1 LNPYLCAPSPLARA
15 MAYNNL
21 WQMGCCIA
29 CGGPLEATRAV
40 LRKDKVGTRSVNY
53 FEGQATTN
61 KQEWGI
67 AEDAPLRLVSVPE
80 TLHTVH
86 ETNSLDVVNEFYTGK
101 LRTLW
106 LNNHTPSIA
115 FANTAAVAALAPGNN
130 VPIPGNCLVI
140 RSPNR
145 RGGNEYRAVFWRSPI
160 AIVGFA
166 PLRACIRACIQ
177 RSGVLRVPGD
187 PLPSPRVRPNPG
199 ALFQGCRACN
209 QIMTQESTMRHLL
222 ARDVASGVPLVPL
235 NSIFRWNL
243 NKNPALPPLG
253 ARTVGLRQQDPNLQN
268 RDNIYFS
275 YQATIAYYIHRCLMV
290 NPGGNAQQRVIRRRY
305 REFDV
310 LFAYIL
316 LEVCALLYER
326 TFGRLGGTALR
337 NKPAYRYR
345 GLAELYVSYILWLLL
360 VNDVPEGM
368 VGPGAA
374 RIVDISF
381 PVFHRY
387 WFCEM
392 LETLALTH
400 PAAAGAT
407 EMCDLIFGNQLFAVG
422 GVLGILPPHRM
433 VAPEL
438 VIGHMATSIT
448 TFYDNILRPCFSR
461 HMAGLDPE
469 VPIAGAL
476 PPVLQRIAS
485 QHLVRDMLVHKDGVI
500 VLLRRCETCTPR
512 DLDSFLNRVG
522 VHSVLKR
529 WTDVLESAPP
539 RADRLLFEWVD
550 AWTLHEY
557 NNILVFLRQNPA
569 QPKLSP
575 PVAESIYLMCNV
587 LELPTEPTNQE
598 ELNVLRAAPKCSP
611 HKAAL
616 RLELA
621 GAFKDEEE

>member
-1 LNPYLCAPSPLARA
+1 
-15 MAYNNL
+15 M
-21 WQMGCCIA
+21 
-29 CGGPLEATRAV
+29 
-40 LRKDKVGTRSVNY
+40 
-53 FEGQATTN
+53 
-61 KQEWGI
+61 
-67 AEDAPLRLVSVPE
+67 
-80 TLHTVH
+80 
-86 ETNSLDVVNEFYTGK
+86 
-101 LRTLW
+101 
-106 LNNHTPSIA
+106 
-115 FANTAAVAALAPGNN
+115 
-130 VPIPGNCLVI
+130 
-140 RSPNR
+140 
-145 RGGNEYRAVFWRSPI
+145 
-160 AIVGFA
+160 
-166 PLRACIRACIQ
+166 
-177 RSGVLRVPGD
+177 
-187 PLPSPRVRPNPG
+187 
-199 ALFQGCRACN
+199 
-209 QIMTQESTMRHLL
+209 
-222 ARDVASGVPLVPL
+222 VPL
-235 NSIFRWNL
+235 NSIYRWTL
-243 NKNPALPPLG
+243 DRNPAVPPGG
-253 ARTVGLRQQDPNLQN
+253 ARTVGNRRRDPTVQN
-268 RDNIYFS
+268 RDGLYFS
-275 YQATIAYYIHRCLMV
+275 YQATIAYYIHRCLHMRPAV
-290 NPGGNAQQRVIRRRY
+290 VAPAERRY

-345 GLAELYVSYILWLLL
+345 GLAELYVSYILWMLL

-368 VGPGAA
+368 PAGAA
-374 RIVDISF
+374 QVMDISF

-407 EMCDLIFGNQLFAVG
+407 EMCDLIFGNQLFNAG
-422 GVLGILPPHRM
+422 GVAGVLPPHRM

-438 VIGHMATSIT
+438 VIGHMATSIAM
-448 TFYDNILRPCFSR
+448 FYDNFLRPCFSR
-461 HMAGLDPE
+461 HMAGLEPE
-469 VPIAGAL
+469 APLPGAALQLIAA
-476 PPVLQRIAS
+476 
-485 QHLVRDMLVHKDGVI
+485 QHLVRDMLVNKDGII

-522 VHSVLKR
+522 VHSVLKQ
-529 WTDVLESAPP
+529 WTDVLVSAPP

-557 NNILVFLRQNPA
+557 NNILGFLRQNPA

-575 PVAESIYLMCNV
+575 PVAESIYLLCNV

-621 GAFKDEEE
+621 GAFKDEDG

>member
-1 LNPYLCAPSPLARA
+1 

-29 CGGPLEATRAV
+29 CGGPLEATREV
-40 LRKDKVGTRSVNY
+40 IRKDKVGTRSVNY
-53 FEGQATTN
+53 FEGQVTTN

-67 AEDAPLRLVSVPE
+67 AEDAPLRLVSEPE
-80 TLHTVH
+80 ALHTVH
-86 ETNSLDVVNEFYTGK
+86 QKNSLGIVNEFFNGK
-101 LRTLW
+101 LSRIW
-106 LNNHTPSIA
+106 LNNNTPRYA
-115 FANTAAVAALAPGNN
+115 WATTAPIPGNN
-130 VPIPGNCLVI
+130 VNIPNQCLTI
-140 RSPNR
+140 RSPDGA
-145 RGGNEYRAVFWRSPI
+145 RGNTYRAVFWQSPAPI
-160 AIVGFA
+160 NGIA
-166 PLRACIRACIQ
+166 PLRNAIRRCITRSAIRRAP
-177 RSGVLRVPGD
+177 VD
-187 PLPSPRVRPNPG
+187 PLYSPRVRPNPG
-199 ALFQGCRACN
+199 ALFQGCMACN
-209 QIMTQESTMRHLL
+209 QIMTQESTMRHML
-222 ARDVASGVPLVPL
+222 AREVASGTPLVPL
-235 NSIFRWNL
+235 NSIYRWDL
-243 NKNPALPPLG
+243 NKNPATAPVG
-253 ARTVGLRQQDPNLQN
+253 ARTRGVRQQDPNIFN
-268 RDNIYFS
+268 RDDIYFS
-275 YQATIAYYIHRCLMV
+275 YQATIAYYIHRCLKPD
-290 NPGGNAQQRVIRRRY
+290 PGGNPLQRRIRLTY

-326 TFGRLGGTALR
+326 TFGRLGGRALR

-345 GLAELYVSYILWLLL
+345 GLAELYVSYILWMLL

-368 VGPGAA
+368 AGPGAA
-374 RIVDISF
+374 RIVDIAF

-422 GVLGILPPHRM
+422 GVMAIMPPHRM

-438 VIGHMATSIT
+438 VIGHMATSIA

-469 VPIAGAL
+469 FPIAGAL

-485 QHLVRDMLVHKDGVI
+485 QHLVQDMLVHKDGII

-522 VHSVLKR
+522 VHSVLKQ
-529 WTDVLESAPP
+529 WTDLLVSAPP

-611 HKAAL
+611 YKATL
-616 RLELA
+616 RLEMA

>member
-1 LNPYLCAPSPLARA
+1 

-29 CGGPLEATRAV
+29 CGGPMEATRAV

-53 FEGQATTN
+53 FEGQATTDRG
-61 KQEWGI
+61 EWGI
-67 AEDAPLRLVSVPE
+67 AENAELKLVTEPNQ
-80 TLHTVH
+80 LHTVH
-86 ETNSLDVVNEFYTGK
+86 QTNSLGVVNEFFNG
-101 LRTLW
+101 TLQNMW
-106 LNNHTPSIA
+106 LNTATPRINWA
-115 FANTAAVAALAPGNN
+115 HIGGGIIPGNN
-130 VPIPGNCLVI
+130 VPILPGTFVI
-140 RSPNR
+140 RSPNG
-145 RGGNEYRAVFWRSPI
+145 RGGDEFRAVFWRPMLPN
-160 AIVGFA
+160 AIIGFV
-166 PLRACIRACIQ
+166 PLRACIRACIN
-177 RSGVLRVPGD
+177 RSGIVRPGEV
-187 PLPSPRVRPNPG
+187 LPSPRVQPNPG
-199 ALFQGCRACN
+199 ALFQGCEACN

-222 ARDVASGVPLVPL
+222 VRNVASGNPLVPL
-235 NSIFRWNL
+235 NSIYRWTL
-243 NKNPALPPLG
+243 DRNPAVPPG
-253 ARTVGLRQQDPNLQN
+253 VARTVGNRRRDPTVQN
-268 RDNIYFS
+268 RDGLYFS
-275 YQATIAYYIHRCLMV
+275 YQATIAYYIHRCLHMRPAV
-290 NPGGNAQQRVIRRRY
+290 VAPAERRY

-345 GLAELYVSYILWLLL
+345 GLAELYVSYILWMLL

-368 VGPGAA
+368 PAGAA
-374 RIVDISF
+374 QVMDISF

-407 EMCDLIFGNQLFAVG
+407 EMCDLIFGNQLFNAG
-422 GVLGILPPHRM
+422 GVAGVLPPHRM

-438 VIGHMATSIT
+438 VIGHMATSIAM
-448 TFYDNILRPCFSR
+448 FYDNILRPSFSR
-461 HMAGLDPE
+461 HMAGLEPE
-469 VPIAGAL
+469 APLPGAALQLIAA
-476 PPVLQRIAS
+476 
-485 QHLVRDMLVHKDGVI
+485 QHLVRDMLVNRDGII
-500 VLLRRCETCTPR
+500 VLMRRCETCTPR

-522 VHSVLKR
+522 VHSVLKQ
-529 WTDVLESAPP
+529 WTDVLVSAPP

-557 NNILVFLRQNPA
+557 NNILGFLRQNPA

-575 PVAESIYLMCNV
+575 PVAESIYLLCNV

-621 GAFKDEEE
+621 GAFKDEDG